1 MSGIPEDVKT
11 REIGKWMSEVVLNG
25 MGRERGRTWRNESDR
40 FQNTETEHDKHM
52 MKSGRKVEVESVL
65 VVVVLLV

>member
-25 MGRERGRTWRNESDR
+25 MGRERGRTWWNESDR
-40 FQNTETEHDKHM
+40 FQNTETKHDRNM